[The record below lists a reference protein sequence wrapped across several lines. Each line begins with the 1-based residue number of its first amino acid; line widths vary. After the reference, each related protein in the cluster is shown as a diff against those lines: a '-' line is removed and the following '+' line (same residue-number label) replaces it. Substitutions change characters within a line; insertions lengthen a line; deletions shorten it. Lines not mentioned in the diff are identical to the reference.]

1 MWRQNIMKTT
11 EKEMDML
18 NGGIAG
24 KLILFSLPLAF
35 SSFLILQM
43 LRSWDDS
50 REIRHWRPWEA
61 AWHW

>member
-1 MWRQNIMKTT
+1 MKTT

-35 SSFLILQM
+35 SSILQ
-43 LRSWDDS
+43 
-50 REIRHWRPWEA
+50 
-61 AWHW
+61 